1 MSVRYIDFMFED
13 KETGEVFFVELKD
26 IPGAREKAW
35 DVAFEYF
42 EDPEMLGVYSNEE
55 AELLGYD
62 TY

>member
-1 MSVRYIDFMFED
+1 MSVRYIDFLFED

-35 DVAFEYF
+35 DIAFENF
-42 EDPEMLGVYSNEE
+42 EDPEMLGIYSNEE